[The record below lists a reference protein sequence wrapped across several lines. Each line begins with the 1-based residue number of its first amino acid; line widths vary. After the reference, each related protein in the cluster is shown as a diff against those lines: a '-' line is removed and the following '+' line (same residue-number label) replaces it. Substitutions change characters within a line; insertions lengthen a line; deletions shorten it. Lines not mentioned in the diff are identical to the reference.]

1 MFWWCA
7 ALLSFLGLK
16 MAAAIGSLAILMASR
31 RRRLYTLSD
40 PKTDRLTTDNERD
53 KAHYEWI
60 QGT

>member
-1 MFWWCA
+1 MFWWCG
-7 ALLSFLGLK
+7 ALLSFLDLK
-16 MAAAIGSLAILMASR
+16 MTAAIGSLAILMASR

-40 PKTDRLTTDNERD
+40 PKTDHLTTGNERD